1 MSMSLEVVKDIHYI
15 TSSLILLALLSYI
28 SLKDI
33 EKNYVPEWI
42 CRTSLIAGLMNIF
55 ILELYY
61 SNEFGYLLLCE
72 RLISSIII
80 LTLMCFIS
88 FTSKKITSIN
98 CLGLGDSKL
107 AAVGGAW
114 LGLEGIIEALCITF
128 LCSGFISLI
137 LKLLRLT
144 KDYQT
149 YPFTPFISIGIFYVW
164 INRGFSF

>member
-1 MSMSLEVVKDIHYI
+1 MSLEVAKDIHYI

-33 EKNYVPEWI
+33 EKHYVPEWI

-80 LTLMCFIS
+80 LTSMCFIS
-88 FTSKKITSIN
+88 FISKKITSIN
-98 CLGLGDSKL
+98 
-107 AAVGGAW
+107 
-114 LGLEGIIEALCITF
+114 F
-128 LCSGFISLI
+128 
-137 LKLLRLT
+137 
-144 KDYQT
+144 
-149 YPFTPFISIGIFYVW
+149 
-164 INRGFSF
+164 